1 MSRSFDDYRR
11 EVRQSA
17 LLSGSNNMAQA
28 YEHLVD
34 ECAWHRYVSDLD
46 KQWDDQRYREA
57 LAKSA
62 YMEGADGHLAR
73 RDKAPIERESI
84 HG

>member
-34 ECAWHRYVSDLD
+34 ECAWHRYVADLD

-62 YMEGADGHLAR
+62 YMEGADGMLAR
-73 RDKAPIERESI
+73 RESTTI
-84 HG
+84 KEENAHV